1 MVVFAKILYEFFIRF
16 FWLGANVY
24 QLFSTKTTKWVKGRK
39 NWRTDLLNFVASNNK
54 RIIWIHASSLGEFEQ
69 ARPIIDQIKNDQ
81 PNYAVVCTFFSPSG
95 YEVRKNYAQA
105 DWVTY
110 IPLDT
115 QANADFWLDNLNPIL
130 SIFIKYDVWPNM
142 VKTLSDR
149 GIKTILVCASFREN
163 QFYFK
168 KYGEWFLSVLKM
180 FSHIYLANQASYSLL
195 KKEGFEHISLSGD
208 TRYDRVVANA
218 SKPQIFPKI
227 ERFIKGQKVLVCG
240 STWQDDEQLIHQLY
254 KSGLL
259 EGWKLIIAPHEVS
272 KSHISELQNLF
283 EFEAELESTLGESN
297 RDLQVLIVDSI
308 GKLASIYQYG
318 DVSYIGGGFGAGI
331 HNILEAAVFGC
342 PVIFGPKYKKFTE
355 AVEMVKAN
363 YAVSILNFRGL
374 KKAFKQFHQ
383 QDLSTS
389 ISKFVINKT
398 GATNDIMAYV
408 NDICNNNG

>member
-1 MVVFAKILYEFFIRF
+1 MAVFTKILYEFFIRF
-16 FWLGANVY
+16 FWMGANVY
-24 QLFSTKTTKWVKGRK
+24 QLFSTKTSKWVKGRK
-39 NWRTDLLNFVASNNK
+39 NWRTELLSFVESNSK

-69 ARPIIDQIKNDQ
+69 ARPIIERIKIDQADF
-81 PNYAVVCTFFSPSG
+81 AVVCTFFSPSG
-95 YEVRKNYAQA
+95 YEVRKNYPHA

-115 QANADFWLDNLNPIL
+115 QANADFWLDNLKPIL
-130 SIFIKYDVWPNM
+130 TIFIKYDVWPNM
-142 VKTLSDR
+142 VKTLNDR
-149 GIKTILVCASFREN
+149 GVKTILVCASFREN

-168 KYGEWFLSVLKM
+168 KYGAWFLSVLKL
-180 FSHIYLANQASYSLL
+180 FSHIYLANQASYDLL
-195 KKEGFEHISLSGD
+195 KQKGFENITLSGD

-218 SKPQIFPKI
+218 TNPQIFPNI

-272 KSHISELQNLF
+272 KSHVSELQNLF
-283 EFEAELESTLGESN
+283 EFKVILESELNANSRN
-297 RDLQVLIVDSI
+297 LSVLIVDSI
-308 GKLASIYQYG
+308 GKLASIYQYA
-318 DVSYIGGGFGAGI
+318 DMTYIGGGFSAGI
-331 HNILEAAVFGC
+331 HNILEAAVFGS

-355 AVEMVKAN
+355 AVEMVEAD
-363 YAVSILNFRGL
+363 YAIPIQNFKGL

-408 NDICNNNG
+408 NEICNNG